1 MKFFIDLLYIG
12 IGFII
17 LEIYFVLILF
27 WFIENCL
34 FYNYLIIIVFNFDS
48 KLKKFLIFN
57 KFFWIRIVFFFK
69 IIEVFCLMSKK
80 LENKIIILINL
91 IFLNIF
97 FEC

>member
-17 LEIYFVLILF
+17 LEIYFVSILF
-27 WFIENCL
+27 RFLENCS

-57 KFFWIRIVFFFK
+57 KFF
-69 IIEVFCLMSKK
+69 
-80 LENKIIILINL
+80 
-91 IFLNIF
+91 
-97 FEC
+97 